1 MKQFSALVVGYP
13 NYRGLTSRLL
23 SPQKKE
29 TRVTTKTSAVA
40 PTAPTKMPTKMPTTA
55 DKQLLDFA
63 LSAEL
68 SVHDLYLKAIDSGML
83 SADEKLMMQMFSEHH
98 KAYAQSLNGLL
109 GKAASNTRNEA
120 LYSTYAGQLTSAQAM
135 SRVLQSVENTMVATH
150 TDILSSLQGLD
161 GATLVASI
169 ITVEAR
175 HAAVFGTLPNLSL
188 SSALSSAASSL
199 APNAAPAATTTETTV
214 AP

>member
-40 PTAPTKMPTKMPTTA
+40 PTAPTKMPTTA

-120 LYSTYAGQLTSAQAM
+120 LFSTYAGQLTSAQAM

>member
-1 MKQFSALVVGYP
+1 MTAKTLA
-13 NYRGLTSRLL
+13 TS
-23 SPQKKE
+23 P
-29 TRVTTKTSAVA
+29 
-40 PTAPTKMPTKMPTTA
+40 PKMPTSA

-68 SVHDLYLKAIDSGML
+68 SVHDLYVKAIESGML
-83 SADEKLMMQMFSEHH
+83 SADEKVMMEMFSEHH
-98 KAYAQSLNGLL
+98 KSYAQSLNGLL

-135 SRVLQSVENTMVATH
+135 NRVLQSIENTMVATH
-150 TDILSSLQGLD
+150 TDILSSLEGLD
-161 GATLVASI
+161 GATLIASI

-175 HAAVFGTLPNLSL
+175 QAAVFGTLPNLNL
-188 SSALSSAASSL
+188 SAALNSAARSL
-199 APNAAPAATTTETTV
+199 APNAAPAATTETTV

>member
-1 MKQFSALVVGYP
+1 M
-13 NYRGLTSRLL
+13 
-23 SPQKKE
+23 
-29 TRVTTKTSAVA
+29 TTKISSAA
-40 PTAPTKMPTKMPTTA
+40 PPAPPKMPTSA

-68 SVHDLYLKAIDSGML
+68 SVHDLYVKAIDSGML
-83 SADEKLMMQMFSEHH
+83 SADEKVLMEMFSEHH
-98 KAYAQSLNGLL
+98 KSYAQSLNGLL
-109 GKAASNTRNEA
+109 GKAATNTRNEA
-120 LYSTYAGQLTSAQAM
+120 LYSTYAGQLVSAQAM
-135 SRVLQSVENTMVATH
+135 NRVLQSVENTMVATH

-175 HAAVFGTLPNLSL
+175 HAAVFGTLPSPSL
-188 SSALSSAASSL
+188 TDALNSAASSL
-199 APNAAPAATTTETTV
+199 APNAAPAAATTETTV

>member
-40 PTAPTKMPTKMPTTA
+40 PTAPTKMPTTA

-109 GKAASNTRNEA
+109 GKEASNTRNEA
-120 LYSTYAGQLTSAQAM
+120 LFSTYAGQLTSAQAM

-188 SSALSSAASSL
+188 SSALNSAASSL

>member
-29 TRVTTKTSAVA
+29 TRVTTKTSAAA
-40 PTAPTKMPTKMPTTA
+40 PSAPTKMPTTA

-109 GKAASNTRNEA
+109 GKEASNTRNEA
-120 LYSTYAGQLTSAQAM
+120 LFSTYAGQLTSAQAM

-188 SSALSSAASSL
+188 SSALNSAASSL

>member
-1 MKQFSALVVGYP
+1 M
-13 NYRGLTSRLL
+13 
-23 SPQKKE
+23 
-29 TRVTTKTSAVA
+29 TTKTSAAV
-40 PTAPTKMPTKMPTTA
+40 PTAPPKMPTTA

-120 LYSTYAGQLTSAQAM
+120 LFSTYAGQLTSAQAM
-135 SRVLQSVENTMVATH
+135 SRVLQSVENTMIATH

-188 SSALSSAASSL
+188 SSALNSAASSL

>member
-40 PTAPTKMPTKMPTTA
+40 PTAPTKMPTTA

-120 LYSTYAGQLTSAQAM
+120 LFSTYAGQLTSAQAM

-175 HAAVFGTLPNLSL
+175 HAAVFGTLPNSNL
-188 SSALSSAASSL
+188 SSALNSTASSL

>member
-1 MKQFSALVVGYP
+1 
-13 NYRGLTSRLL
+13 
-23 SPQKKE
+23 
-29 TRVTTKTSAVA
+29 
-40 PTAPTKMPTKMPTTA
+40 MPTSA

-68 SVHDLYLKAIDSGML
+68 SVHDLYDKAIDSGML
-83 SADEKLMMQMFSEHH
+83 SADEKLLMQMFAEHH
-98 KAYAQSLNGLL
+98 KSYAQSLNGLL

-135 SRVLQSVENTMVATH
+135 NRVLQSVENTMVATH
-150 TDILSSLQGLD
+150 TDILSSLEGLD

-175 HAAVFGTLPNLSL
+175 HAAVFGSLPSPNFSD
-188 SSALSSAASSL
+188 ALNSAASSL
-199 APNAAPAATTTETTV
+199 APNAGPATLTTETTV

>member
-1 MKQFSALVVGYP
+1 
-13 NYRGLTSRLL
+13 
-23 SPQKKE
+23 
-29 TRVTTKTSAVA
+29 
-40 PTAPTKMPTKMPTTA
+40 MPTSA

-68 SVHDLYLKAIDSGML
+68 SVHDLYITAINSGVL
-83 SADEKLMMQMFSEHH
+83 SADEKSMMEMFSEHH
-98 KAYAQSLNGLL
+98 KSYAQSLNGLL
-109 GKAASNTRNEA
+109 GKAATNTRNEA

-135 SRVLQSVENTMVATH
+135 NRVLQSIENTMVATH
-150 TDILSSLQGLD
+150 TDILSSLQGMD

-175 HAAVFGTLPNLSL
+175 HAAVFGTLPTANL
-188 SSALSSAASSL
+188 SSALNSAAPSL
-199 APNAAPAATTTETTV
+199 APNAAPTATTTETTV

>member
-1 MKQFSALVVGYP
+1 
-13 NYRGLTSRLL
+13 
-23 SPQKKE
+23 
-29 TRVTTKTSAVA
+29 
-40 PTAPTKMPTKMPTTA
+40 MPTSA

-68 SVHDLYLKAIDSGML
+68 SVHDLYVTAINSGML
-83 SADEKLMMQMFSEHH
+83 SADERSMMEMFSEHH
-98 KAYAQSLNGLL
+98 KSYAQSLNGLL
-109 GKAASNTRNEA
+109 GKAATNTRNEV

-135 SRVLQSVENTMVATH
+135 NRVLQSVENTMVATH
-150 TDILSSLQGLD
+150 TDILSSLQGMD

-175 HAAVFGTLPNLSL
+175 HAAVFGTLPTSSL
-188 SSALSSAASSL
+188 SSALNSAATSL
-199 APNAAPAATTTETTV
+199 APNAATTASTTETTV

>member
-29 TRVTTKTSAVA
+29 TRVTTKTSAAA
-40 PTAPTKMPTKMPTTA
+40 PTAPPKMPTTA

-83 SADEKLMMQMFSEHH
+83 SADEKLMMQMFSDHH

-120 LYSTYAGQLTSAQAM
+120 LFSTYAGQLTSAQAM

-188 SSALSSAASSL
+188 SSALSSTASSL

>member
-29 TRVTTKTSAVA
+29 TRVTTKTSAA
-40 PTAPTKMPTKMPTTA
+40 TPTAPPKMPTTA

-83 SADEKLMMQMFSEHH
+83 SADEKLMMQMFSDHH

-120 LYSTYAGQLTSAQAM
+120 LFSTYAGQLTSAQAM

>member
-1 MKQFSALVVGYP
+1 M
-13 NYRGLTSRLL
+13 
-23 SPQKKE
+23 
-29 TRVTTKTSAVA
+29 TTKTSASAQSA
-40 PTAPTKMPTKMPTTA
+40 PPKMPTGA
-55 DKQLLDFA
+55 DKQMLDFA

-83 SADEKLMMQMFSEHH
+83 SADEKLMMQMFSDHH

-109 GKAASNTRNEA
+109 GKAASNTRNEG
-120 LYSTYAGQLTSAQAM
+120 LYSTFAGQLTSAEAI
-135 SRVLQSVENTMVATH
+135 SRVLQTVENTMVATH
-150 TDILSSLQGLD
+150 TDILSSLEGLD

-175 HAAVFGTLPNLSL
+175 HAAVFGTLPNSNL
-188 SSALSSAASSL
+188 SSALNSAASSL
-199 APNAAPAATTTETTV
+199 APNAATTTKTTV

>member
-1 MKQFSALVVGYP
+1 M
-13 NYRGLTSRLL
+13 
-23 SPQKKE
+23 
-29 TRVTTKTSAVA
+29 TTKTSASAQSA
-40 PTAPTKMPTKMPTTA
+40 PPKMPTGA
-55 DKQLLDFA
+55 DKQVLDFA

-83 SADEKLMMQMFSEHH
+83 SADEKTMMEMFSDHH

-120 LYSTYAGQLTSAQAM
+120 LYSTYARQLTSAQAM

-150 TDILSSLQGLD
+150 TDILSSLEGLD

-175 HAAVFGTLPNLSL
+175 HAAVFGTLPNSNL
-188 SSALSSAASSL
+188 SSALNSAASSL
-199 APNAAPAATTTETTV
+199 APNVAPAATTTETTV